1 MTLDRHLEPTRC
13 RLLLTLALTTTH
25 RCPIDLLCDKGCG
38 AALMNTKKRLLD
50 VVSAMCTSLPS
61 RSVTVKIRTGWS
73 ESDPSAHLL
82 VPEIQKLSWTKQAK
96 VAAIFVHGRS
106 RLQRYHRLAN
116 WNYIAQVA
124 RSQNPA
130 LPLVPIIGNGDIF
143 SFSDWES
150 HCALLERDLETL
162 VAADEQQQQQ
172 QQQQDQLDVGEAMG
186 LASCAMIGRGA
197 LIKPWLPTEIKERRY
212 LDISASER
220 LDMLKRFCNYGMEHW
235 GSDQQGIN
243 TTRRFLLEWLSFLHR
258 YVPVA
263 LLEHSRGPQ
272 RINQRPPHYFGRCD
286 LETLLAS
293 NNSQD
298 WVRISEMLLGKV
310 DEDFVFV
317 AKHKTNSYAPP
328 EQQVRGA
335 QDARDGPAEA
345 AVEAED
351 TLPEG

>member
-1 MTLDRHLEPTRC
+1 
-13 RLLLTLALTTTH
+13 
-25 RCPIDLLCDKGCG
+25 
-38 AALMNTKKRLLD
+38 MNTKKRLLD
-50 VVSAMCTSLPS
+50 VVSTMCNSLPS

-73 ESDPSAHLL
+73 ESDPTAHLL
-82 VPEIQKLSWTKQAK
+82 VPELQKLSWAKQEAGKAK
-96 VAAIFVHGRS
+96 IAAIFVHGRS

-116 WNYIAQVA
+116 WNYVAQVA

-143 SFSDWES
+143 SFTDWES
-150 HCALLERDLETL
+150 HRELLERDLEQL
-162 VAADEQQQQQ
+162 VVADEQQQL
-172 QQQQDQLDVGEAMG
+172 QQDQLDVKEAMG

-197 LIKPWLPTEIKERRY
+197 LIKPWLPTEIKEQRHI
-212 LDISASER
+212 DISATER
-220 LDMLKRFCNYGMEHW
+220 LEMLKRFCNYGMEHW

-258 YVPVA
+258 YVPVD

-286 LETLLAS
+286 LETILAS

-328 EQQVRGA
+328 EQQVRGTT
-335 QDARDGPAEA
+335 AEA
-345 AVEAED
+345 EE